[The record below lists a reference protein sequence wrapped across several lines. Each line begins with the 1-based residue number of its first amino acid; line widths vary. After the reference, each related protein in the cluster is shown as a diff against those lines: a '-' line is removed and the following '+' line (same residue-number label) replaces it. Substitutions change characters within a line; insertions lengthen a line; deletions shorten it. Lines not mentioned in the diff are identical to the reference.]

1 MVIIMNEKKPT
12 LKKPTSE
19 ATIFRYMMIA
29 VFAVSS
35 VFFLKN
41 LISQAWASAIL
52 IGICILIFTLAVF
65 LMKKIQVDAVKQQFI
80 LCLSIVFLVFI
91 ISLNSGNFYSDDF
104 PLYLAVIALSGLY
117 LIPKYALVQIVLI
130 DILLA
135 ISYVIHP
142 EKADPL
148 GQYIMCM
155 AIFSICGY
163 LIYMVVSRGRSYIEI
178 SKARAE
184 EAEHLIEE
192 LKKAGFELQENCNN
206 SAKRINTLEEAN
218 ESLETSA
225 AELQQGSSGI
235 IHGTT
240 EVIDTFTDVQERMA
254 ITEQQIEAL
263 NQEVRKVELSLS
275 DNQKNMQG
283 LTTEMESLKNTIT
296 VANEVFS
303 TLHEEIVQISGI
315 TEELTKIAHNTTT
328 LSLNASIEA
337 ARAGQAGEGFK
348 VVANKVHD
356 LADDSTSC
364 SSQVINVVTAMKM
377 RIDETS
383 QQLSD
388 STSAI
393 NSSIR
398 SINDFEAS
406 FLTLTSQFH
415 SLYQNIE
422 EQNGNVQ
429 QMDAIIGDLKCKIS
443 DMATS
448 SESNH
453 NSVNAITDAI
463 VIYRDNIEKV
473 LADNKQINNL
483 SASLLELSQT
493 QNDLDSY
500 S

>member
-1 MVIIMNEKKPT
+1 MIMNEKKPT

-29 VFAVSS
+29 VFAVAS

-41 LISQAWASAIL
+41 VINQTWTGAVL

-65 LMKKIQVDAVKQQFI
+65 LMKKLQVAAVKQQFI
-80 LCLSIVFLVFI
+80 VCLSIVFLVFI
-91 ISLNSGNFYSDDF
+91 ISLNSGNYYSDDF
-104 PLYLAVIALSGLY
+104 PLYLSVIALSGLY
-117 LIPKYALVQIVLI
+117 LIPKYALIQIILI
-130 DILLA
+130 DIMLA
-135 ISYVIHP
+135 LSYVIHP

-155 AIFSICGY
+155 LFFSVCGF

-178 SKARAE
+178 GKARAE

-192 LKKAGFELQENCNN
+192 LKKAGFELQENCSN
-206 SAKRINTLEEAN
+206 SAKRINALEEAN

-235 IHGTT
+235 IHGTA
-240 EVIDTFTDVQERMA
+240 EVMETFTDVQKRMA

-263 NQEVRKVELSLS
+263 NQEVRKVESSLS

-283 LTTEMESLKNTIT
+283 LTTEMESLKNTIM

-303 TLHEEIVQISGI
+303 TLHEEILQISGI

-337 ARAGQAGEGFK
+337 VRAGQAGEGFK

-356 LADDSTSC
+356 LADDSNSC

-429 QMDAIIGDLKCKIS
+429 QMDAIIEDLKGKIS

-453 NSVNAITDAI
+453 SSVNAITDAI

-483 SASLLELSQT
+483 STSLLELSQT
-493 QNDLDSY
+493 QIDLDS
-500 S
+500 